1 MIGIKSVKKRTER
14 EKKDSNNTSMIYK
27 LIWRFTMFLTLAV
40 LATFAL
46 YISGNYQ
53 EFLDSSQRFILQWC
67 SILTIILALFSA
79 SGFFLSIVMMFVY
92 KKVRYLLFLV
102 LYLVTLVLAVAL
114 FLVMYGITYL
124 SVGL

>member
-1 MIGIKSVKKRTER
+1 MIGRKSVKKQTEKER
-14 EKKDSNNTSMIYK
+14 KDKHNTSMIFK

-67 SILTIILALFSA
+67 SILTIILALFSV
-79 SGFFLSIVMMFVY
+79 SGFFLSIVMAIVY

-102 LYLVTLVLAVAL
+102 IYLIILALSVVL

>member
-1 MIGIKSVKKRTER
+1 
-14 EKKDSNNTSMIYK
+14 
-27 LIWRFTMFLTLAV
+27 MFLTLAV

-67 SILTIILALFSA
+67 SILTIILALFSV
-79 SGFFLSIVMMFVY
+79 SGFFLSIVMAIVY

-102 LYLVTLVLAVAL
+102 IYLIILALSVVL